1 MDNREDENLND
12 EELEDMDL
20 QKQQEAQLEQQQSEL
35 EEQQKERIAAK
46 KTQAAI
52 SSIGSKIKGG
62 AKEAGKQVA
71 KMVKKA
77 ILAFVKAIGIKGL
90 IIFII
95 IIAAAAL
102 IYGVISGISDLLS
115 DKANNIMSEDFISS
129 SSTYDA
135 DVDFSN
141 GIEITDEQVEQLIK
155 VIENQGISLNGM
167 FLSGDQDD
175 SQDENSDANKKQKMK
190 YLRQFLLA
198 QLCTEYPDF
207 GIQED
212 ETHYNGIIKIR
223 KNNSDGSDSTD
234 MKYVKLQV
242 FKAMINAINANS
254 LDGGGEKYSTK
265 EIDVNISG
273 ARNNTIPA
281 TVIIPTENLSDMPCV
296 LMVHGFTGKR
306 QGDNDHF
313 ISLGKILAENGIASI
328 TIDLPGC
335 GSSTEAST
343 NYTINNME
351 SDMDSA
357 INYMKNTYSINSNKI
372 GVVGHSM
379 GGRMASLYLNKVN
392 AAALWA
398 PANGDGLSGLEFLNN
413 YQELYNTAKTNGTV
427 ESGWN
432 FTLSKEFFEQ
442 METSHPQNNIS
453 SFNGQNLLI
462 AYDSADRDGTS
473 GVLSSSTV
481 QTVKS
486 AAPGGTKWIE
496 YNDDHNFLTHGE
508 ELVTETANLFC
519 NSFLGRNANSGT
531 VNSELLNG
539 YTLDEIK
546 EEIKNIY
553 TIDGSGNLYFAN
565 WHTEEVTENSK
576 TEKKTTVTEQAVNY
590 LKTVEKYSMPIQTS
604 IALCFISQNPEY
616 VYNFI
621 QEHVLAGE
629 IVISVQ
635 EHESVD
641 TFNSWFD
648 WQITENTREY
658 TYTEIDPDV
667 WDWYTTGTS
676 QNTTQYN
683 DQNHYKKIV
692 TDVQCVAAVTNVD
705 TWMFK
710 ETVEYT
716 NVPNMV
722 EYPLGEET
730 KVYNDATCPVTVPT
744 NTSTISGD
752 ATSRTR
758 TDKSYS
764 LDYCNFTQT
773 EKMVYNDWQKGTV
786 NVDTAEIERKA
797 DSIIAQWK
805 NKFRIPN
812 SNKSEVPFV
821 KIYDAKD
828 MFLNM
833 LNNNEK
839 TQKQAEIFKFLIER
853 TKNGDYSLDNLDM
866 SIYKNTD
873 LETIDVEEDI
883 IVNVSRSQSNI
894 VLSKEQV
901 KKAIESCYS
910 GQARENLLGALN
922 DFMYIQNNNKVNAIF
937 AVAVVTQESSAGTNW
952 ARIDSST
959 YNWMSCKAESGQQ
972 YYTDSTGTK
981 WAKYTSFGNATKD
994 LGRRISTESYYFG
1007 GGNYT
1012 VRTIGQSYC
1021 APPDGW
1027 INSVISIMKRLFKSV
1042 GVDLDAERKQHN
1054 RPQHNGTQGDSD
1066 NSNNN
1071 NNGNNGNNG
1080 NNTNSGNNATGQV
1093 ELDGSYNVNG
1103 VRLSNPIID
1112 PISFVGSYANH
1123 GAVDINPT
1131 DNGPVPV
1138 YAAAAGTVTKAGWE
1152 GTYGNRVVIDH
1163 GSGVSTC
1170 YAHASSVVVSAG
1182 QQVEKGQLIMYQG
1195 STGNSS
1201 GPHVHFEI
1209 RINESRIQSLA
1220 EDMFAKLG
1228 FPITRNY

>member
-1 MDNREDENLND
+1 MNNREDENLND

-20 QKQQEAQLEQQQSEL
+20 QKQQEAQLEQQQYEL
-35 EEQQKERIAAK
+35 EEQQREQIAAK

-52 SSIGSKIKGG
+52 SSIGSKIKGE

-102 IYGVISGISDLLS
+102 VYGVISGISDLLS
-115 DKANNIMSEDFISS
+115 NRANNIMNEDFISS

-155 VIENQGISLNGM
+155 EIEDQGISLNSM
-167 FLSGDQDD
+167 FLSGDIDD
-175 SQDENSDANKKQKMK
+175 SQDENSEANKKQKMK

-223 KNNSDGSDSTD
+223 KSNSDGSDSTD

-242 FKAMINAINANS
+242 FKAMINAIN
-254 LDGGGEKYSTK
+254 DDK
-265 EIDVNISG
+265 ID
-273 ARNNTIPA
+273 
-281 TVIIPTENLSDMPCV
+281 
-296 LMVHGFTGKR
+296 
-306 QGDNDHF
+306 
-313 ISLGKILAENGIASI
+313 
-328 TIDLPGC
+328 
-335 GSSTEAST
+335 
-343 NYTINNME
+343 
-351 SDMDSA
+351 
-357 INYMKNTYSINSNKI
+357 
-372 GVVGHSM
+372 
-379 GGRMASLYLNKVN
+379 
-392 AAALWA
+392 
-398 PANGDGLSGLEFLNN
+398 
-413 YQELYNTAKTNGTV
+413 
-427 ESGWN
+427 
-432 FTLSKEFFEQ
+432 
-442 METSHPQNNIS
+442 
-453 SFNGQNLLI
+453 
-462 AYDSADRDGTS
+462 
-473 GVLSSSTV
+473 
-481 QTVKS
+481 
-486 AAPGGTKWIE
+486 
-496 YNDDHNFLTHGE
+496 
-508 ELVTETANLFC
+508 
-519 NSFLGRNANSGT
+519 
-531 VNSELLNG
+531 SELLNG

-648 WQITENTREY
+648 WQITETTREY

-710 ETVEYT
+710 ETVEYN

-722 EYPLGEET
+722 ENPLGEET

-873 LETIDVEEDI
+873 LETINVEEDI

-922 DFMYIQNNNKVNAIF
+922 DFIYIQNNNKVNAIF

-952 ARIDSST
+952 AKIDSST
-959 YNWMSCKAESGQQ
+959 YNWMSCMAESGQQ

-981 WAKYTSFGNATKD
+981 WAKYTSFGNATRD

-1021 APPDGW
+1021 VPPDGW
-1027 INSVISIMKRLFKSV
+1027 TNGVISIMKRLFKSV

-1071 NNGNNGNNG
+1071 NNGNNGNNED
-1080 NNTNSGNNATGQV
+1080 NTNSGNNATGQV
-1093 ELDGSYNVNG
+1093 ELDGSYKVNG
-1103 VRLSNPIID
+1103 VSLSNPIID

-1138 YAAAAGTVTKAGWE
+1138 YAAAAGSVTTAGWHYS
-1152 GTYGNRVVIDH
+1152 YGNYVVIDH

-1170 YAHASSVVVSAG
+1170 YAHASALAVSVG
-1182 QQVEKGQLIMYQG
+1182 QHVEKGQLIMYQG

-1209 RINESRIQSLA
+1209 RINGSRIQSLA

>member
-12 EELEDMDL
+12 EELENMDL

-35 EEQQKERIAAK
+35 EEQQKEQIAAK

-115 DKANNIMSEDFISS
+115 DKANNIMSEDFIRS

-155 VIENQGISLNGM
+155 VIENQGISLNSM

-175 SQDENSDANKKQKMK
+175 SQDENSEANKKQKIK

-242 FKAMINAINANS
+242 FKAMINAIN
-254 LDGGGEKYSTK
+254 DDR
-265 EIDVNISG
+265 ID
-273 ARNNTIPA
+273 
-281 TVIIPTENLSDMPCV
+281 
-296 LMVHGFTGKR
+296 
-306 QGDNDHF
+306 
-313 ISLGKILAENGIASI
+313 
-328 TIDLPGC
+328 
-335 GSSTEAST
+335 
-343 NYTINNME
+343 
-351 SDMDSA
+351 
-357 INYMKNTYSINSNKI
+357 SN
-372 GVVGHSM
+372 
-379 GGRMASLYLNKVN
+379 
-392 AAALWA
+392 
-398 PANGDGLSGLEFLNN
+398 
-413 YQELYNTAKTNGTV
+413 
-427 ESGWN
+427 
-432 FTLSKEFFEQ
+432 
-442 METSHPQNNIS
+442 
-453 SFNGQNLLI
+453 
-462 AYDSADRDGTS
+462 
-473 GVLSSSTV
+473 
-481 QTVKS
+481 
-486 AAPGGTKWIE
+486 
-496 YNDDHNFLTHGE
+496 
-508 ELVTETANLFC
+508 
-519 NSFLGRNANSGT
+519 
-531 VNSELLNG
+531 LLNG

-648 WQITENTREY
+648 WQITETTREY

-710 ETVEYT
+710 ETVEYN

-981 WAKYTSFGNATKD
+981 WAKYTSFGNATRD

-1209 RINESRIQSLA
+1209 RINGSRIQSLA

-1228 FPITRNY
+1228 FPITRSY

>member
-12 EELEDMDL
+12 EELENMDL

-35 EEQQKERIAAK
+35 EEQQKEQIAAK

-115 DKANNIMSEDFISS
+115 DKANNIMSEDFIRS

-155 VIENQGISLNGM
+155 VIENQGISLNSM

-175 SQDENSDANKKQKMK
+175 SQDENSEANKKQKIK

-242 FKAMINAINANS
+242 FKAMINAIN
-254 LDGGGEKYSTK
+254 DDR
-265 EIDVNISG
+265 ID
-273 ARNNTIPA
+273 
-281 TVIIPTENLSDMPCV
+281 
-296 LMVHGFTGKR
+296 
-306 QGDNDHF
+306 
-313 ISLGKILAENGIASI
+313 
-328 TIDLPGC
+328 
-335 GSSTEAST
+335 
-343 NYTINNME
+343 
-351 SDMDSA
+351 
-357 INYMKNTYSINSNKI
+357 SN
-372 GVVGHSM
+372 
-379 GGRMASLYLNKVN
+379 
-392 AAALWA
+392 
-398 PANGDGLSGLEFLNN
+398 
-413 YQELYNTAKTNGTV
+413 
-427 ESGWN
+427 
-432 FTLSKEFFEQ
+432 
-442 METSHPQNNIS
+442 
-453 SFNGQNLLI
+453 
-462 AYDSADRDGTS
+462 
-473 GVLSSSTV
+473 
-481 QTVKS
+481 
-486 AAPGGTKWIE
+486 
-496 YNDDHNFLTHGE
+496 
-508 ELVTETANLFC
+508 
-519 NSFLGRNANSGT
+519 
-531 VNSELLNG
+531 LLNG

-648 WQITENTREY
+648 WQITETTREY

-752 ATSRTR
+752 ATSRSR

-853 TKNGDYSLDNLDM
+853 TKNGGYSLDNLDM

-910 GQARENLLGALN
+910 GQAMENLLGALN

-981 WAKYTSFGNATKD
+981 WAKYTSFGNATRD

-1021 APPDGW
+1021 VPPDGW
-1027 INSVISIMKRLFKSV
+1027 INGVISNMKRLFKSV

-1182 QQVEKGQLIMYQG
+1182 QHVEKGQLIMYQG

-1209 RINESRIQSLA
+1209 RINGSRIQSLA

>member
-1 MDNREDENLND
+1 MNNREDENLND

-20 QKQQEAQLEQQQSEL
+20 QKQQEAQLEQQQYEL
-35 EEQQKERIAAK
+35 EEQQKEQIAAK

-52 SSIGSKIKGG
+52 SSIGSKIKGE

-102 IYGVISGISDLLS
+102 VYGVISGISDLLS
-115 DKANNIMSEDFISS
+115 NRANNIMNEDFISS

-155 VIENQGISLNGM
+155 EIEDQGISLNSM
-167 FLSGDQDD
+167 FLSGDIDD
-175 SQDENSDANKKQKMK
+175 SQDENSEANKKQKMK

-223 KNNSDGSDSTD
+223 KSNSDGSDSTD

-242 FKAMINAINANS
+242 FKAMINAIN
-254 LDGGGEKYSTK
+254 DDK
-265 EIDVNISG
+265 ID
-273 ARNNTIPA
+273 
-281 TVIIPTENLSDMPCV
+281 
-296 LMVHGFTGKR
+296 
-306 QGDNDHF
+306 
-313 ISLGKILAENGIASI
+313 
-328 TIDLPGC
+328 
-335 GSSTEAST
+335 
-343 NYTINNME
+343 
-351 SDMDSA
+351 
-357 INYMKNTYSINSNKI
+357 
-372 GVVGHSM
+372 
-379 GGRMASLYLNKVN
+379 
-392 AAALWA
+392 
-398 PANGDGLSGLEFLNN
+398 
-413 YQELYNTAKTNGTV
+413 
-427 ESGWN
+427 
-432 FTLSKEFFEQ
+432 
-442 METSHPQNNIS
+442 
-453 SFNGQNLLI
+453 
-462 AYDSADRDGTS
+462 
-473 GVLSSSTV
+473 
-481 QTVKS
+481 
-486 AAPGGTKWIE
+486 
-496 YNDDHNFLTHGE
+496 
-508 ELVTETANLFC
+508 
-519 NSFLGRNANSGT
+519 
-531 VNSELLNG
+531 SELLNG

-648 WQITENTREY
+648 WQITETTREY

-710 ETVEYT
+710 ETVEYN

-722 EYPLGEET
+722 ENPLGEET

-873 LETIDVEEDI
+873 LETINVEEDI

-922 DFMYIQNNNKVNAIF
+922 DFIYIQNNNKVNAIF

-952 ARIDSST
+952 AKIDSST
-959 YNWMSCKAESGQQ
+959 YNWMSCMAESGQQ

-981 WAKYTSFGNATKD
+981 WAKYTSFGNATRD

-1021 APPDGW
+1021 VPPDGW
-1027 INSVISIMKRLFKSV
+1027 TNGVISIMKRLFKSV

-1071 NNGNNGNNG
+1071 NNGNNGNNED
-1080 NNTNSGNNATGQV
+1080 NTNSGNNATGQV
-1093 ELDGSYNVNG
+1093 ELDGSYKVNG
-1103 VRLSNPIID
+1103 VSLSNPIID

-1138 YAAAAGTVTKAGWE
+1138 YAAAAGSVTTAGWHYS
-1152 GTYGNRVVIDH
+1152 YGNYVVIDH

-1170 YAHASSVVVSAG
+1170 YAHASALAVSVG
-1182 QQVEKGQLIMYQG
+1182 QHVEKGQLIMYQG

-1209 RINESRIQSLA
+1209 RINGSRIQSLA

>member
-12 EELEDMDL
+12 EELEDMNL

-35 EEQQKERIAAK
+35 EEQQKEQIAAK

-115 DKANNIMSEDFISS
+115 DKANNIMSEDFIRS

-155 VIENQGISLNGM
+155 VIENQGISLNSM

-175 SQDENSDANKKQKMK
+175 SQDENSEANKKQKIK

-242 FKAMINAINANS
+242 FKAMINAIN
-254 LDGGGEKYSTK
+254 DDR
-265 EIDVNISG
+265 ID
-273 ARNNTIPA
+273 
-281 TVIIPTENLSDMPCV
+281 
-296 LMVHGFTGKR
+296 
-306 QGDNDHF
+306 
-313 ISLGKILAENGIASI
+313 
-328 TIDLPGC
+328 
-335 GSSTEAST
+335 
-343 NYTINNME
+343 
-351 SDMDSA
+351 
-357 INYMKNTYSINSNKI
+357 SN
-372 GVVGHSM
+372 
-379 GGRMASLYLNKVN
+379 
-392 AAALWA
+392 
-398 PANGDGLSGLEFLNN
+398 
-413 YQELYNTAKTNGTV
+413 
-427 ESGWN
+427 
-432 FTLSKEFFEQ
+432 
-442 METSHPQNNIS
+442 
-453 SFNGQNLLI
+453 
-462 AYDSADRDGTS
+462 
-473 GVLSSSTV
+473 
-481 QTVKS
+481 
-486 AAPGGTKWIE
+486 
-496 YNDDHNFLTHGE
+496 
-508 ELVTETANLFC
+508 
-519 NSFLGRNANSGT
+519 
-531 VNSELLNG
+531 LLNG

-648 WQITENTREY
+648 WQITETTREY

-981 WAKYTSFGNATKD
+981 WAKYTSFGNATRD

-1021 APPDGW
+1021 VPPDGW
-1027 INSVISIMKRLFKSV
+1027 INGVISIMKRLFKSV

-1071 NNGNNGNNG
+1071 NNGNNGSNG

-1209 RINESRIQSLA
+1209 RINGSRIQSLA